1 MLSSACSIWVYP
13 SPIKQQEEVTDMDKE
28 QFKDMAQSVIDGE
41 VEDAERLARQAIEQ
55 GVDPLDAI
63 NQGFV
68 VGVNHV
74 GEGYAAGEMFLPD
87 LVLAGEAM
95 KAAVAVLE
103 PEMKRRGTK
112 RQMLGTVVMG
122 TVEGDIHDIGK
133 TLVATMLSATG
144 FQVYDLGVD
153 VPVATFL
160 EKARKVNAD
169 VVGLSALLTTT
180 MVKQKTVIEA
190 LEEAGLRRQVKVMVG
205 GAPVTR
211 SWAEEIGADGY
222 SEDAIGA
229 VAVAKELV
237 GA

>member
-1 MLSSACSIWVYP
+1 
-13 SPIKQQEEVTDMDKE
+13 MDKG

-153 VPVATFL
+153 VPVEAFL
-160 EKARKVNAD
+160 EKAREVDAD